1 MVSRPV
7 LLTAL
12 VFVGCGG
19 PSAPAATAPDPTAS
33 AQPTAAPPAPP
44 APPEA
49 ADAGGAEAKVD
60 PPAPKEDTSGTPRE
74 RLMRSHFK
82 EVNALRKAVIDGAM
96 SATIGPAETLG
107 NTQALGTIP
116 PKWQPSLDAL
126 SAAAKRFGQSP
137 DLPAASAAIADIG
150 VACGS
155 CHKTGGG
162 PKIQV
167 DAPPALDKTVANQM
181 KRHAWATERMWDGL
195 YGPSDAAWKAGAD
208 ALSADPFPKEVLAK
222 GGVHARSA
230 AARFTGLAPTM
241 SSKKS
246 AEERAKLYAELLETC
261 SACHLA
267 TGGGKKK

>member
-1 MVSRPV
+1 MISRPV
-7 LLTAL
+7 ALTAL
-12 VFVGCGG
+12 ALVGCGG
-19 PSAPAATAPDPTAS
+19 PSAPVAPSPEPSAGAAPTAS
-33 AQPTAAPPAPP
+33 ATAAPVAEPAP
-44 APPEA
+44 
-49 ADAGGAEAKVD
+49 DAGASVKPEE
-60 PPAPKEDTSGTPRE
+60 PAPKEDTSGTARE
-74 RLMRSHFK
+74 RLMRAHFK

-107 NTQALGTIP
+107 NTTALGTIP

-137 DLPAASAAIADIG
+137 DLPAAAAAIADIG

-162 PKIQV
+162 PKVQV
-167 DAPPALDKTVANQM
+167 ESPPAADKTVAGQM

-230 AARFTGLAPTM
+230 ASRFTGLVPTM
-241 SSKKS
+241 TGKKTP
-246 AEERAKLYAELLETC
+246 EERAKLYAELLETC
-261 SACHLA
+261 SACHMA
-267 TGGGKKK
+267 TRGGKK